1 MVYFDSLWEIGS
13 GSRKWATASALN
25 CLLTGS
31 GVHQFTNFL
40 CRRSDREDEF
50 KVVYLH
56 YRKSKRGLSM
66 VKNYDTLLREALNLS
81 SSDKI
86 HLLSDLFKHIMN
98 VQQREREQLW
108 ATEAGRRLE
117 EYDKGNIKS
126 EDWERGAQTWSI

>member
-1 MVYFDSLWEIGS
+1 
-13 GSRKWATASALN
+13 
-25 CLLTGS
+25 
-31 GVHQFTNFL
+31 
-40 CRRSDREDEF
+40 
-50 KVVYLH
+50 
-56 YRKSKRGLSM
+56 M